1 MALHL
6 QGFRGVRFNFVKH
19 LGGEYTARLTDLD
32 GDVQHPVVPRRYQ
45 HRHGA
50 ASHAYRAVDRAH
62 LLGQKARASRDAERS
77 VGLRVRAIV

>member
-32 GDVQHPVVPRRYQ
+32 GDVQHPVVPGGTSTVTALPATLTGR
-45 HRHGA
+45 
-50 ASHAYRAVDRAH
+50 
-62 LLGQKARASRDAERS
+62 
-77 VGLRVRAIV
+77 